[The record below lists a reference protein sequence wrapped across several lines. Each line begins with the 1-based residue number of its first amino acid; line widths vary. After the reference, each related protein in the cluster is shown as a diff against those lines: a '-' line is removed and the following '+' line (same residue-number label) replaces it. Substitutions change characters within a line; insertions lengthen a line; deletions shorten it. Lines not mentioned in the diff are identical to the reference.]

1 MRLHCNLTTQHLT
14 ATLPPVRKLG
24 NTTRESIWEATDHIN
39 NNNNNNQQ
47 PHNIVVMENNALPFV
62 SASARVRPGCEWVFA

>member
-1 MRLHCNLTTQHLT
+1 
-14 ATLPPVRKLG
+14 VRKLG
-24 NTTRESIWEATDHIN
+24 NTTRESIWEATDHINNNN

-62 SASARVRPGCEWVFA
+62 SASARVCPGCEWVFA